1 MGDGWGKIR
10 NIETCRNDTSQ
21 LSSAQTISLTSNEFM
36 ACTLPHT
43 NCLTLSIPFIFFEF
57 ISFRFSKKTFIS
69 LCVSVSLSL
78 CLSVSLSQCL
88 SVSLYFY
95 LSVFLL
101 VFYSNTYFFHFILS
115 NFICLFFYPPFNL
128 CCKYGKRE
136 RGRQVI
142 WTHFLLT
149 CLFLHLYVCLWV
161 CVCLSFSPFVC
172 VCVRGFKIIWLH
184 VLRWFTASR
193 LTV

>member
-1 MGDGWGKIR
+1 MNLWPVH
-10 NIETCRNDTSQ
+10 
-21 LSSAQTISLTSNEFM
+21 SLTQTALHS
-36 ACTLPHT
+36 
-43 NCLTLSIPFIFFEF
+43 LSIPFIFFEF

-95 LSVFLL
+95 LSVFLS

-136 RGRQVI
+136 RE
-142 WTHFLLT
+142 TS
-149 CLFLHLYVCLWV
+149 HLNTFSSD
-161 CVCLSFSPFVC
+161 LSFSPFVC
-172 VCVRGFKIIWLH
+172 VCVRGFKII
-184 VLRWFTASR
+184 
-193 LTV
+193 

>member
-1 MGDGWGKIR
+1 MDGAR
-10 NIETCRNDTSQ
+10 FETSRLVVMTP
-21 LSSAQTISLTSNEFM
+21 LSSAQLKPFLWLQMNLWPVHSLTQTALHS
-36 ACTLPHT
+36 
-43 NCLTLSIPFIFFEF
+43 LSIPFIFFEF

-95 LSVFLL
+95 LSVFLS

-115 NFICLFFYPPFNL
+115 NFIRLFFYPPFNL

-149 CLFLHLYVCLWV
+149 CLFLHLYVFVSVCLW
-161 CVCLSFSPFVC
+161 
-172 VCVRGFKIIWLH
+172 
-184 VLRWFTASR
+184 
-193 LTV
+193 